1 MTTHAAH
8 AATAL
13 ERPAEQQQASRLPAW
28 EQPSAN
34 IREERDAY
42 VLELEMPGVS
52 KTGIEV
58 TVEQNELTIVGHRS
72 DVQPQ
77 GEAVYQESH
86 RADYRRSFELDPSI
100 NSGKIHAKMEQGIL
114 TLTLPKAESIKP
126 RKIQVAD

>member
-1 MTTHAAH
+1 MTTHTAH
-8 AATAL
+8 SATL
-13 ERPAEQQQASRLPAW
+13 ERPAEQASRLPAW

-42 VLELEMPGVS
+42 VLELEMPGVC

-72 DVQPQ
+72 DAEPQ
-77 GEAVYQESH
+77 GEAVYRESR
-86 RADYRRSFELDPSI
+86 RADFRRSFELDPSI
-100 NSGKIHAKMEQGIL
+100 NAAKIQAKMEQGVL
-114 TLTLPKAESIKP
+114 KLTLPKAESIKP

>member
-1 MTTHAAH
+1 MTTHTTPTATLEKTAA
-8 AATAL
+8 
-13 ERPAEQQQASRLPAW
+13 PQASRLPAW
-28 EQPSAN
+28 EQPAAN
-34 IREERDAY
+34 IREQRDAY

-77 GEAVYQESH
+77 GEVVYQES
-86 RADYRRSFELDPSI
+86 RRGDYRRAFELDPSI
-100 NSGKIHAKMEQGIL
+100 NTGKIHAKMEQGIL
-114 TLTLPKAESIKP
+114 TLTLPKAEAVKP